1 MLNTFFLIF
10 ASVLFLALAGKYVYD
25 ITKKHLK
32 NRWFIAPIFLLAVM
46 AIALFL
52 EVSYVFALG
61 IFIYPIDGKL
71 KSMDE
76 KEAKAERIRQREVQY
91 RQNEEK

>member
-1 MLNTFFLIF
+1 MTNTIFLIIG
-10 ASVLFLALAGKYVYD
+10 SVLFLMLAAKYVID
-25 ITKKHLK
+25 ITKNHLK
-32 NRWFIAPIFLLAVM
+32 NRWFIAPIYLLSVM

-61 IFIYPIDGKL
+61 FFIYFIDGKL

-76 KEAKAERIRQREVQY
+76 KEAKAERIRQIEEKNQR
-91 RQNEEK
+91 NEEK